1 MYLER
6 RTAAR
11 QLSNGQ
17 SPSLRRCWRLPVACK
32 LGHSRHSH
40 SQRQNLT
47 GRNSGVRASAAAPA
61 NGSSAS
67 DPGAERQMTLLD
79 EPLSPMD
86 VDQELWAV
94 LDMCT
99 DDELEALYNILHST
113 SPFSPIVKSLL
124 VERDE
129 PALVSLRGR
138 RSVMHK
144 VEAHFRFLA
153 ADSAHLLR
161 GARPS
166 YREVLLNVRDK
177 LDIRCSRNLSTY
189 DLETEIFLHVLH
201 HCVDYVRG
209 PEHTAGAAGVDPSLA
224 ASFATLTNVDVA
236 APNASAGAKSS
247 RHSAQQQQPHGGAR
261 PGAGAGSSTGAAAAA
276 ATGGSSASAAGAGAG
291 ASSSSSSPSSAA
303 SPSTAASHGS
313 RGPHA
318 HSHAHSAGGGGGGAS
333 PNWTE
338 RVTAPFRLGGLKDL
352 APTLL
357 NLAGVVTVTKV
368 GQQATQQLAAKLL
381 CSHLSYQAALRAATT
396 GLGAGAGGLGMAAKG
411 AVAGWGKQAMLEAAQ
426 RSLTAATARY
436 FALRG
441 ALSFLGPLLW
451 GWLAVDLALK
461 AVGTDYARVVRA
473 VFLLSQV
480 RLVRTHGFV
489 SSEMEALRERPSL
502 DPEFEDDAEDYQD
515 PGAAFF

>member
-1 MYLER
+1 
-6 RTAAR
+6 
-11 QLSNGQ
+11 
-17 SPSLRRCWRLPVACK
+17 
-32 LGHSRHSH
+32 
-40 SQRQNLT
+40 
-47 GRNSGVRASAAAPA
+47 
-61 NGSSAS
+61 
-67 DPGAERQMTLLD
+67 
-79 EPLSPMD
+79 MD

-113 SPFSPIVKSLL
+113 SPFSPIIKSLL

-153 ADSAHLLR
+153 ADSVHLLR

-177 LDIRCSRNLSTY
+177 LDIRCSRNLSTF
-189 DLETEIFLHVLH
+189 DLETEIFLHVLNN
-201 HCVDYVRG
+201 CADYVRS
-209 PEHTAGAAGVDPSLA
+209 PEHSSAAAAAGVDPSLA
-224 ASFATLTNVDVA
+224 ASFATLNNVDVA
-236 APNASAGAKSS
+236 PAAAAAASAAGG
-247 RHSAQQQQPHGGAR
+247 GGAAR
-261 PGAGAGSSTGAAAAA
+261 SGPAGSTTSGAAAAA
-276 ATGGSSASAAGAGAG
+276 A
-291 ASSSSSSPSSAA
+291 AA
-303 SPSTAASHGS
+303 SN
-313 RGPHA
+313 
-318 HSHAHSAGGGGGGAS
+318 

-338 RVTAPFRLGGLKDL
+338 RLTAPFRLGLKDL

-368 GQQATQQLAAKLL
+368 GQQATQQLAANLL
-381 CSHLSYQAALRAATT
+381 CSHVKYQAALRAAT
-396 GLGAGAGGLGMAAKG
+396 AGVGGLAAKG
-411 AVAGWGKQAMLEAAQ
+411 AMAGWGKQAMLEAAQ

-436 FALRG
+436 SALRG

-489 SSEMEALRERPSL
+489 SSEMERLRDHSFGSGGRE
-502 DPEFEDDAEDYQD
+502 DEDDDYQD
-515 PGAAFF
+515 PGAAAFFF

>member
-1 MYLER
+1 MHCNKMPLLMCVDRLGATWQRCRGAIVHGAFQHRSRRLAASYILEFDQHNIR
-6 RTAAR
+6 HISTTRTCG
-11 QLSNGQ
+11 L
-17 SPSLRRCWRLPVACK
+17 
-32 LGHSRHSH
+32 
-40 SQRQNLT
+40 
-47 GRNSGVRASAAAPA
+47 RASASPA
-61 NGSSAS
+61 HGPSFADHTSE
-67 DPGAERQMTLLD
+67 PQIVHMD
-79 EPLSPMD
+79 EPLSPID
-86 VDQELWAV
+86 VDHELWAV
-94 LDMCT
+94 LDLCT

-113 SPFSPIVKSLL
+113 SPFSPVIKSLL

-153 ADSAHLLR
+153 ADSVHLLR

-166 YREVLLNVRDK
+166 YREVLLDVREK

-189 DLETEIFLHVLH
+189 DLETEIFLHVLND
-201 HCVDYVRG
+201 CVDYVRS
-209 PEHTAGAAGVDPSLA
+209 PEHEAAAAASGVEPSLA
-224 ASFATLTNVDVA
+224 ASFATITTVDVA
-236 APNASAGAKSS
+236 AP
-247 RHSAQQQQPHGGAR
+247 GG
-261 PGAGAGSSTGAAAAA
+261 PGAGAGAAAA
-276 ATGGSSASAAGAGAG
+276 GRSGSSSERSASAA
-291 ASSSSSSPSSAA
+291 
-303 SPSTAASHGS
+303 
-313 RGPHA
+313 
-318 HSHAHSAGGGGGGAS
+318 

-338 RVTAPFRLGGLKDL
+338 RLTAPLRLGLKDL

-368 GQQATQQLAAKLL
+368 GQQATQQLAANLL
-381 CSHLSYQAALRAATT
+381 CSHVKYQAALRSVTS
-396 GLGAGAGGLGMAAKG
+396 GVGAGMGLAAKG
-411 AVAGWGKQAMLEAAQ
+411 AMAGWCKQAMLEAAQ

-436 FALRG
+436 SALRG

-480 RLVRTHGFV
+480 RLIRTHGFV
-489 SSEMEALRERPSL
+489 SAEMEPLRDRTLNP
-502 DPEFEDDAEDYQD
+502 EDDSEDYQD